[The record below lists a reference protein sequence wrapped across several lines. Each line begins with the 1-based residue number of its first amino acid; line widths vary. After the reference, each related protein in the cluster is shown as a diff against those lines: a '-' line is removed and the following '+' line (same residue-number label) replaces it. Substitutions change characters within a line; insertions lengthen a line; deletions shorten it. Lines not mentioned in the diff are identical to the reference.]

1 MSVDVGRNQLCVSFR
16 AQKEASSAVREGA
29 AAALLLFYSAECGL
43 KAALLDRRGLRSTSQ
58 LPPEFRSHD
67 LQRLAK
73 ELRLTPQLCSRM
85 RPCASLKEDRGPVA
99 FGDLH
104 QAWRYGHA
112 LKKDH
117 EEQALTVLREL
128 SDWCQRELRA

>member
-1 MSVDVGRNQLCVSFR
+1 MSFK
-16 AQKEASSAVREGA
+16 AQKEASSAVQGGA

-43 KAALLDRRGLRSTSQ
+43 KAALIERLGLRSTSQ

-73 ELRLTPQLCSRM
+73 ELRLAPQLCGRM
-85 RPCASLKEDRGPVA
+85 RPCASLKEDKGPVP

-117 EEQALTVLREL
+117 EEQALAVLHEL
-128 SDWCQRELRA
+128 LIWCQRELRA

>member
-1 MSVDVGRNQLCVSFR
+1 VSFK
-16 AQKEASSAVREGA
+16 AQKEAASTVKEGA

-43 KAALLDRRGLRSTSQ
+43 KAAILDRHGLRSTSQ

-73 ELRLTPQLCSRM
+73 ELRLPPQLRGRM
-85 RPCASLKEDRGPVA
+85 RPCASQKEDLGPVA

-117 EEQALTVLREL
+117 EEQAVTVLREL